1 MPLPSGRKALIERLE
16 TLTGLTAAPPEPNQP
31 ASDPWERAGGELRTT
46 LGDRL
51 LRLETRPGRDGREVL
66 LLVAEGTVERPGIEE
81 ILSRH
86 FDGASPPPVL
96 ELLDRPAFEALERL
110 VEAGVLSFAA
120 ESRRVLH
127 SAPAPGPKRDAQR
140 DRRLAAA
147 RAAFAQA
154 ERKIRMATVLAGG
167 GFPVEALPSLR
178 EGVELALQA
187 RAQSEGLD
195 LLESQTVPRPWI
207 ADRLPASIPLLDR
220 LRAEP
225 GALLGATEDEVRSW
239 IAGGETLAAEIEREL
254 RQAG

>member
-1 MPLPSGRKALIERLE
+1 M
-16 TLTGLTAAPPEPNQP
+16 T
-31 ASDPWERAGGELRTT
+31 
-46 LGDRL
+46 
-51 LRLETRPGRDGREVL
+51 
-66 LLVAEGTVERPGIEE
+66 
-81 ILSRH
+81 
-86 FDGASPPPVL
+86 
-96 ELLDRPAFEALERL
+96 
-110 VEAGVLSFAA
+110 
-120 ESRRVLH
+120 H
-127 SAPAPGPKRDAQR
+127 SAPAPGQERDAQR

-195 LLESQTVPRPWI
+195 LLDDMPVPVSWI
-207 ADRLPASIPLLDR
+207 VERLPTALPLLDR

-225 GALLGATEDEVRSW
+225 GALLGATEEEVRSW

-254 RQAG
+254 RQTG

>member
-1 MPLPSGRKALIERLE
+1 M
-16 TLTGLTAAPPEPNQP
+16 
-31 ASDPWERAGGELRTT
+31 
-46 LGDRL
+46 
-51 LRLETRPGRDGREVL
+51 
-66 LLVAEGTVERPGIEE
+66 
-81 ILSRH
+81 
-86 FDGASPPPVL
+86 
-96 ELLDRPAFEALERL
+96 
-110 VEAGVLSFAA
+110 LSFAA
-120 ESRRVLH
+120 EGRRLLH
-127 SAPAPGPKRDAQR
+127 SAPASGPALDPQR

-187 RAQSEGLD
+187 RAESEGLD
-195 LLESQTVPRPWI
+195 LQDGLPVPVSWI
-207 ADRLPASIPLLDR
+207 VERLPTALPLLDR